1 MRQKLD
7 SEEEINDFLR
17 SYNPATDPRLVFRF
31 EKNKAFVIDPE
42 DYIKFDGR
50 WCKYLGFVKNP
61 ESVENITCFYR
72 LGRGLYYRKQKLVD
86 LSTVSGGKL
95 EKEDTS
101 DFLDIVIKDT
111 DNELMVICKELLKG
125 MRTNTFKSLFSS
137 QSDFNNVRR
146 EITNGNGQLTWNRFL
161 LITDL
166 LGFDHTVAAIRRDGS
181 TVGFNTEAISKEE
194 KENEELK
201 EIDDNE

>member
-86 LSTVSGGKL
+86 LSTAYPSGR
-95 EKEDTS
+95 
-101 DFLDIVIKDT
+101 
-111 DNELMVICKELLKG
+111 
-125 MRTNTFKSLFSS
+125 RTPRIPRRQPVCDPAPFPRDRNDHSETEIRMLRRGNVQRQAPERIQIESL
-137 QSDFNNVRR
+137 RR
-146 EITNGNGQLTWNRFL
+146 HLPHGPQYHKRNAQDDRFR
-161 LITDL
+161 
-166 LGFDHTVAAIRRDGS
+166 HRS
-181 TVGFNTEAISKEE
+181 E
-194 KENEELK
+194 
-201 EIDDNE
+201 